1 MSQTIVFADAWLQDT
16 SLTWPARCLLGLLYK
31 LTDGGKHPFYSKNA
45 NSYISRIMCFTANE
59 LRTSWK
65 SLVKSQYIIKNIN
78 QQAGNATEVTLLPKA
93 YEDETLRNSHEGLL
107 NSREGLRNPLEGTVK
122 STRGIANFTRG
133 TVNFTRG
140 SSENHARGIVKST
153 QGSSEFHARGIV
165 NFTRHNLIDNLI
177 ETNKE
182 KEKKEKDENSSDALP
197 PVETQEV
204 IPADTDLTIA
214 EIQALPEKIAIQRLS
229 QMFNAFVLSHPEKS
243 QDFENFDIHEE
254 AERFY
259 WYWTELNWTRKGTKS
274 PIKRLKAAVGS
285 WCLNSI
291 RYGLK
296 GKRKLNSPEDFYK
309 NAQAVASRSGML
321 SHEQESA
328 FNTFF
333 PSIEKSPSGILSE
346 GAKTQK

>member
-1 MSQTIVFADAWLQDT
+1 MSQTIVFADAWLQDQ

-65 SLVKSQYIIKNIN
+65 SLVKSQYIVKNIN

-93 YEDETLRNSHEGLL
+93 YEDETLRNSREGLL
-107 NSREGLRNPLEGTVK
+107 NSHEVLRNSREVLRNSHEGIVK

-133 TVNFTRG
+133 TVKSTRG
-140 SSENHARGIVKST
+140 Y
-153 QGSSEFHARGIV
+153 SEFHARGIV

-197 PVETQEV
+197 PVEIQEV
-204 IPADTDLTIA
+204 IPAKTDLTIA

-229 QMFNAFVLSHPEKS
+229 QLFNAFVLSHPEKS
-243 QDFENFDIHEE
+243 QDFENFDAYEE

-274 PIKRLKAAVGS
+274 QIKRLKAAVGS

-291 RYGLK
+291 RYGFK

-333 PSIEKSPSGILSE
+333 PSLEKKPLLAFRQK